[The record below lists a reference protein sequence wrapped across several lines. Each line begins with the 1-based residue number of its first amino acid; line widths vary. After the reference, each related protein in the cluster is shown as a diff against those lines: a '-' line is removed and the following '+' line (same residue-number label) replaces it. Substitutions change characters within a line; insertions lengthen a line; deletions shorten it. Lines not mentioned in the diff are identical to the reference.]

1 MSKYLIGAT
10 EDNELVFCEF
20 GINPYGNYFSASF
33 DVVVPFDEMDPRI
46 RFAAEDYIAAVDSDT
61 RWDMLITYD
70 CTPSEL
76 ADRLIEDEGIASMM
90 DCSLYPEVIS
100 AHGVDYYFESLA
112 GGQCD
117 PREYEIVEWA
127 CDKQIFDNLMNL
139 WDNYHLKEYENEDY
153 VEALK
158 SGMMEGSSN
167 ECIDWIAA
175 WIERSNI

>member
-10 EDNELVFCEF
+10 KDNELVFCEF

-33 DVVVPFDEMDPRI
+33 DVVEPFSEMDPRI
-46 RFAAEDYIAAVDSDT
+46 ELAAEDYIAAVDSDT
-61 RWDMLITYD
+61 RWDMLTTYD
-70 CTPSEL
+70 CAPSEL
-76 ADRLIEDEGIASMM
+76 VSRLIEDEGIKNIM
-90 DCSLYPEVIS
+90 DCSLYPTICVRGTEY
-100 AHGVDYYFESLA
+100 YYFESLA
-112 GGQCD
+112 CGQCD

-158 SGMMEGSSN
+158 NNMMEGESN

-175 WIERSNI
+175 WIERSKI